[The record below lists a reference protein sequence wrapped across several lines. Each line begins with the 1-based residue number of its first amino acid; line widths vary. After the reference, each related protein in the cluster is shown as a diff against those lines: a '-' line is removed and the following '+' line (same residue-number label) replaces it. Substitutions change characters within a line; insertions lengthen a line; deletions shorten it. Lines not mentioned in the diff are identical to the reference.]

1 METFEPGITCPF
13 TTHSFQVGEK
23 GMKCLSCQRVVQT
36 HALEEKI
43 LNGTVLCYCNNP
55 NFVEAVASSSTPIT
69 RLGNNRRQTHQLP
82 VTSNNSRS
90 QLNWRDTVSN
100 NTQRPSTN
108 SISNSRSGISGS
120 SSSRSTIPHSS
131 SSNSGFW
138 VVALL
143 VFCSVGTIWGTT
155 PFGKQLANQIQNTIS
170 RTFSNSTK
178 KPNVIK
184 AESALKDLYAK
195 ETGVPIDSVECPEN
209 ANLKA
214 GGTFDCQA
222 SAEDVN
228 FRIQV
233 KMENDKGKFDSKT
246 RGLLILSKIEDLIK
260 KTVKEKAG
268 LDINVDCGGKLRAA
282 KPGDI
287 FTCQLKDTRNNTR
300 DARVSVKDEQG
311 SINFSIN
318 SKQNTSRLNSS
329 QNTTRWNFP
338 QPHCGDDNPSN
349 QQKFYPVFVNTT
361 NQNTL
366 NYVQNNYCNDA
377 FIVYRKLAQRQSI
390 QVASFLTKSTA
401 DELVEILNKDP
412 KIGNGEVGVP

>member
-1 METFEPGITCPF
+1 METFEPGITCMF
-13 TTHSFQVGEK
+13 THHSFQVGES
-23 GMKCLSCQRVVQT
+23 GMKCLNCQRVVQT
-36 HALEEKI
+36 HTHEEKI
-43 LNGTVLCYCNNP
+43 QNRTALCYCNNP
-55 NFVEAVASSSTPIT
+55 NFVEAVASSSTPTT
-69 RLGNNRRQTHQLP
+69 RLGNNRRQAHQP
-82 VTSNNSRS
+82 QVISNNSRS
-90 QLNWRDTVSN
+90 QLNWRDTSSN
-100 NTQRPSTN
+100 NTQIPSTN
-108 SISNSRSGISGS
+108 YNSNSRAGISGS
-120 SSSRSTIPHSS
+120 SNSRSTIPHSS

-138 VVALL
+138 VIALL
-143 VFCSVGTIWGTT
+143 VFCGVGTIWGTT
-155 PFGKQLANQIQNTIS
+155 PFGKQLASQIQNTIS

-184 AESALKDLYAK
+184 AESALKDLYTK
-195 ETGVPIDSVECPEN
+195 QTGVPVDSVECPEN

-214 GGTFDCQA
+214 GGTFECQA
-222 SAEDVN
+222 TAEDVN

-282 KPGDI
+282 KSGDI
-287 FTCQLKDTRNNTR
+287 FNCHLKDTRGRTT
-300 DARVSVKDEQG
+300 AALASVKDEQG
-311 SINFSIN
+311 NISINFP
-318 SKQNTSRLNSS
+318 KNTSRVNSL

-349 QQKFYPVFVNTT
+349 QQNFYPVFINTT

-377 FIVYRKLAQRQSI
+377 FIVYRKLSQRQSI

-401 DELVEILNKDP
+401 DEFVEILNKDP
-412 KIGNGEVGVP
+412 KIGKGEVGVP